1 MNLTAEQIQNNWN
14 VFLGIIE
21 EHISSP
27 RKEKLLEFYDQY
39 AERVMLMPAAHKK
52 EYHNAFPGGY
62 VEHVIR
68 VVRCALKQ
76 HQLWADEDADMSG
89 YTIEELVFA
98 AINLSLSVSLSRS
111 PLSLSS
117 FLMFFFDWI
126 SLSFHKS
133 VSLCLFD

>member
-68 VVRCALKQ
+68 VVRCALNNTNCG
-76 HQLWADEDADMSG
+76 LMRMP
-89 YTIEELVFA
+89 TCLVTLLR
-98 AINLSLSVSLSRS
+98 N
-111 PLSLSS
+111 
-117 FLMFFFDWI
+117 
-126 SLSFHKS
+126 
-133 VSLCLFD
+133 